1 MSTRVL
7 VLSDGDLPSLVAAAS
22 VAEQAVGVS
31 DPAKR
36 PILLPFAA
44 TPAQAA
50 AVAAQGRA
58 LSLSVLPAIPA
69 TDFSADGEAQCR
81 DLIAALYGAAR
92 AGIDSVL
99 WPISAAIGESVD
111 VDLASV
117 FADRALLVGRLVA
130 LDASRHARPSVRIE
144 TPYVDLTDTQLADL
158 AADLA
163 VPLSSV
169 WWWGG
174 DDGDAARARSRWSI
188 ALSEAGWPLTV
199 S

>member
-22 VAEQAVGVS
+22 VAEQAVGIS

-44 TPAQAA
+44 TPAQTA
-50 AVAAQGRA
+50 AVVAQGRA
-58 LSLSVLPAIPA
+58 LSFSVLPAIPA
-69 TDFSADGEAQCR
+69 TDLSADGEAQCR
-81 DLIAALYGAAR
+81 DLLAALYGAAR

-99 WPISAAIGESVD
+99 WPVSAAIGERVD
-111 VDLASV
+111 VDLASTL
-117 FADRALLVGRLVA
+117 ADRALLVGRLVA
-130 LDASRHARPSVRIE
+130 LDASRHTRPSVRIE

-158 AADLA
+158 AADMA
-163 VPLSSV
+163 VPLSTV

-174 DDGDAARARSRWSI
+174 ANGDAARARTRWSG
-188 ALSEAGWPLTV
+188 ALEYAGWPLLG
-199 S
+199 